1 MIGYGS
7 DEDEVKSY
15 IRILICSVQESQ
27 TTMLSPDYPTDFTL
41 VYSPPLSPDPKILA
55 THLRI
60 RTRPQ
65 NLNKQWNHNKAPSST
80 HHSNTE
86 AYTRA
91 NQWRKRK
98 IKNNRP
104 GTLKTSLIK
113 AGISKRHSPGLEIR
127 SQPLLSDQDLYQ
139 DLDSLPPHHM
149 TNCSAGGLIQQNCR

>member
-60 RTRPQ
+60 WTRPQ
-65 NLNKQWNHNKAPSST
+65 NLNKQWNHGKAPSST

-98 IKNNRP
+98 IKNNRS
-104 GTLKTSLIK
+104 GTPKTFLIK
-113 AGISKRHSPGLEIR
+113 ARILKRHSPVPEIR
-127 SQPLLSDQDLYQ
+127 QQPLLSTIFWPRP
-139 DLDSLPPHHM
+139 LPPHHM
-149 TNCSAGGLIQQNCR
+149 TNCSAGGLIQQNCL